1 MGFRRRDATAGKVEV
16 PDVVKKEVA
25 LSFYYDIVQKLT
37 RQNIPP
43 SLSMKLDQT
52 HFKFVPGSKA
62 MQAKIGSTTVSIAS
76 STERKVSFVIALNGP
91 FLPIQ
96 AIYDGKKT
104 RCLPQVKFP
113 EAFCLS
119 FNEKHWGKEK
129 ESLKINE
136 DKIAPYLTKER
147 EKLSQPTCATN
158 HRCFQGTD
166 NQSCFEEIRRTQ
178 HLTYQSPRK
187 HDTSVLAIRPNCH
200 WLFQTLMRRKLVE
213 WYANKV
219 TRPFDDGQD
228 MESITIGFKLS
239 KVKPLHAKWVMEAYN
254 HMTSSIGKCICLKG

>member
-1 MGFRRRDATAGKVEV
+1 MGFRRRAATAGKVEV
-16 PDVVKKEVA
+16 PDVMKKEVA

-52 HFKFVPGSKA
+52 PFKFVPGSKA
-62 MQAKIGSTTVSIAS
+62 MQAEIGSTTVPIAS

-96 AIYDGKKT
+96 AICEGKTT

-136 DKIAPYLTKER
+136 
-147 EKLSQPTCATN
+147 EKLSQPTCTTN
-158 HRCFQGTD
+158 HGCFQGSD
-166 NQSCFEEIRRTQ
+166 NQFCFEEIRRAQ

-187 HDTSVLAIRPNCH
+187 HDTSVLTIRPNCH
-200 WLFQTLMRRKLVE
+200 WLFQTFMRRKLVE

-219 TRPFDDGQD
+219 TRPSDDGQD
-228 MESITIGFKLS
+228 MESIMIGFKLS

-254 HMTSSIGKCICLKG
+254 HMISSIGKCICLKG

>member
-1 MGFRRRDATAGKVEV
+1 MGFRRRAATAGKVEV
-16 PDVVKKEVA
+16 PDVMKKEVA

-52 HFKFVPGSKA
+52 PFKFVPGSKA
-62 MQAKIGSTTVSIAS
+62 MQAKIGSTTVPIAS

-96 AIYDGKKT
+96 AICAGKTT

-136 DKIAPYLTKER
+136 

-228 MESITIGFKLS
+228 MESITIDFKLS
-239 KVKPLHAKWVMEAYN
+239 KVKPLYANWVMEAYN